1 MLKKRDEEK
10 ILDVNATMQGSL
22 VFNEPVNLRISGKFD
37 GNLDVKGNLM
47 IGEHAEVKADIL
59 GENIVIG
66 GRVSGKIKATR
77 ILTLSSTADVCAD
90 VETPKISVEEGAS
103 FNGKCKMPQ
112 GKLTVEELSDYLSVE
127 EVKIMEWVNNGRIP
141 VEKEGEKLFFDRK
154 EVETWISQQR

>member
-77 ILTLSSTADVCAD
+77 ILTLSSTADV
-90 VETPKISVEEGAS
+90 
-103 FNGKCKMPQ
+103 
-112 GKLTVEELSDYLSVE
+112 
-127 EVKIMEWVNNGRIP
+127 
-141 VEKEGEKLFFDRK
+141 
-154 EVETWISQQR
+154 